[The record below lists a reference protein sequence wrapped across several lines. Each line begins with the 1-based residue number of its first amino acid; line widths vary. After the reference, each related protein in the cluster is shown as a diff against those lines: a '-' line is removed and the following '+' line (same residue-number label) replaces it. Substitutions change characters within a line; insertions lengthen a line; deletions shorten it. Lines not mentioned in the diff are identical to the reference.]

1 MVVKQSR
8 RTGRAL
14 VFIIPML
21 ALAAAVFG
29 SLYYRG
35 GPDAGSRSKFLTATV
50 ERGPFDHVV
59 TEQGELESSKNIEV
73 KCEVR
78 SLDNGP
84 SSTIL
89 WVIDEGTWVEKG
101 DKVLELD
108 VAQLETQMK
117 QQRIRVA
124 NAESTE
130 IRARANVKT
139 AEISLRQYLE
149 GTYLSERKTILS
161 QIALAEQALRTAEL
175 KLASARKLVDKGMIT
190 ALQIENDEFAV
201 SKAKQDLELEKSRL
215 VVLDTLIK
223 EKNKVQL
230 ESNIESMKAQLESDR
245 SVLAQEQD
253 TLRELEEQINKASI
267 TSPAR
272 GVVVYNNTSDRGRGV
287 SFVVEPGAQVRERQT
302 ILKLPDPTQMQV
314 KALVNE
320 SRILQLS
327 SGMSAM
333 VRVEGVPQEIAGR
346 VKQVNRYAQPGSFFT
361 SAIKEYGVIVEIDN
375 PPNTIRSGMTAEVMI
390 FVEHFPDALLMPVQ
404 CVYEYKGHLF
414 CARKSSQGWETIEV
428 EIGATNDELVS
439 ITKGLDEGD
448 EVLLTPYQNL
458 GLLDLPDLDEID
470 DPPGLSNLGSSTSS
484 ENSATSTTATTSN
497 REEGK

>member
-1 MVVKQSR
+1 MLADYNR
-8 RTGRAL
+8 RPGRAL

-29 SLYYRG
+29 SVYLRG
-35 GPDAGSRSKFLTATV
+35 GPSSRSNSKLLTAVV
-50 ERGPFDHVV
+50 ERGPFDHVI

-73 KCEVR
+73 QCEVR

-108 VAQLETQMK
+108 VAQLETQVK

-130 IRARANVKT
+130 IRAKANVKT

-175 KLASARKLVDKGMIT
+175 KLGSARKLADKGMIT
-190 ALQIENDEFAV
+190 SLQIENDEFAV
-201 SKAKQDLELEKSRL
+201 TKAKQDLDLEQSRL

-253 TLRELEEQINKASI
+253 TLRELEAQITKASVF
-267 TSPAR
+267 SPAK

-320 SRILQLS
+320 SRILQIS
-327 SGMSAM
+327 QGMSAM

-346 VKQVNRYAQPGSFFT
+346 VKQVNRYAEPGSFFT
-361 SAIKEYGVIVEIDN
+361 SAIKEYGVIVELAD
-375 PPNTIRSGMTAEVMI
+375 PPGTIRSGMTAEVMI
-390 FVEHFPDALLMPVQ
+390 FVEHFSEALLLPVQ
-404 CVYEYKGHLF
+404 CVYEYKDHLF
-414 CARKSSQGWETIEV
+414 CARKAGKTWDTVEI
-428 EIGATNDELVS
+428 EIGATSDQLVS
-439 ITKGLDEGD
+439 ITKGLSEGD

-458 GLLDLPDLDEID
+458 GLLDLPELDEIED
-470 DPPGLSNLGSSTSS
+470 REGLQNIDASFSS
-484 ENSATSTTATTSN
+484 AVP
-497 REEGK
+497 RE